1 MLQDGKLLRTP
12 SLLPPPPPPHLGNYH
27 HHSPMISTP
36 IRNPKTLLQKLLFSS
51 SQNSI
56 VPLTYHPP
64 QPPYSYTQ
72 VQTYVEVYMKW
83 KKDPYF
89 DSIDSIHKS
98 LEIKPIIALKNFFI
112 SSSSSPHDNYCIP
125 ISAVSK
131 KGSDFGLSIKVLRFL
146 RSYPSFFEEFK
157 GPLYNLP
164 WFRLTQKAIEL
175 DKEEKMVYEE
185 FRDDIVGRLKQFIL
199 MSGTRKML
207 PLKVIKGLQWYLG
220 LPDEFLRDPLDYV
233 GSYGCF
239 RVVDI
244 EDGLKGLA
252 VFEEYDD
259 GKGGKILSMMQKNA
273 MRRGVYSGGADEAIA
288 FPLFPS
294 KGLRLKQKIKDW
306 LDEFQR
312 LPYVS
317 PYDDFSWL
325 NPDSDMSEKR
335 VVGLLHEL
343 LCLFVEHAAE
353 RKSLFCLR
361 KYLGLPQKVHKA
373 FERHPHMF
381 YLSMKNKT
389 CTAILKE
396 AYCDELAIEPHPLAK
411 VRKKY
416 IALMKESVVI
426 LRNRRVNNSRASDQ
440 ENICYKDLGCADD
453 ERSQLAET

>member
-1 MLQDGKLLRTP
+1 MLLSVLPSIWIVGFSVREEYLKLAGGKRDKQATSASRLMEKVIEDPATAANTSTTSSGPDQHQSAMVSKLMRNPNT
-12 SLLPPPPPPHLGNYH
+12 LLP
-27 HHSPMISTP
+27 
-36 IRNPKTLLQKLLFSS
+36 KLLFSS
-51 SQNSI
+51 SPNPI
-56 VPLTYHPP
+56 FPLWHHPS
-64 QPPYSYTQ
+64 PPSSYTRI
-72 VQTYVEVYMKW
+72 QTYVEVYMKW

-98 LEIKPIIALKNFFI
+98 LELKPIISLKNFFI
-112 SSSSSPHDNYCIP
+112 SSSSAPEDNYCIP

-131 KGSDFGLSIKVLRFL
+131 KGSDLGISIKVARFL
-146 RSYPSFFEEFK
+146 RNYPSFFEEFE
-157 GPLYNLP
+157 GPLYRLP
-164 WFRLTQKAIEL
+164 WFKLTQKAIEL
-175 DKEEKMVYEE
+175 DKEERMVYEE
-185 FRDDIVGRLKQFIL
+185 FRGDIVGRLKKLIL

-207 PLKVIKGLQWYLG
+207 PLKVIKGLRWSFQIE
-220 LPDEFLRDPLDYV
+220 DV
-233 GSYGCF
+233 
-239 RVVDI
+239 

-252 VFEEYDD
+252 ISQEYDD
-259 GKGGKILSMMQKNA
+259 RKGSKILSMMQKNA
-273 MRRGVYSGGADEAIA
+273 MSKGVYSGGADEAIA

-317 PYDDFSWL
+317 PYDDFSCL

-353 RKSLFCLR
+353 RKFLFCLR

-381 YLSMKNKT
+381 YLSLKNKT

-396 AYCDELAIEPHPLAK
+396 AYRDDLAIDPHPLAK
-411 VRKKY
+411 
-416 IALMKESVVI
+416 
-426 LRNRRVNNSRASDQ
+426 
-440 ENICYKDLGCADD
+440 
-453 ERSQLAET
+453 

>member
-1 MLQDGKLLRTP
+1 MERFCHCGRDTIKKTSWTDL
-12 SLLPPPPPPHLGNYH
+12 
-27 HHSPMISTP
+27 
-36 IRNPKTLLQKLLFSS
+36 NPGRRYVTCERFRKLLFSS
-51 SQNSI
+51 SQNPI
-56 VPLTYHPP
+56 TALTYHPP
-64 QPPYSYTQ
+64 LPYSYTQ
-72 VQTYVEVYMKW
+72 IQTYVEVYMKW

-98 LEIKPIIALKNFFI
+98 LELKPIIAMKNFFI
-112 SSSSSPHDNYCIP
+112 SSSYSSPHENYCIP

-131 KGSDFGLSIKVLRFL
+131 KGSDFGLNIKVIRFL
-146 RSYPSFFEEFK
+146 RRYPSFFEEFK
-157 GPLYNLP
+157 GPLYDLP
-164 WFRLTQKAIEL
+164 WFKLTEKAIEL
-175 DKEEKMVYEE
+175 DKEERMVYEE
-185 FRDDIVGRLKQFIL
+185 FRGDIVGRLKKFIL
-199 MSGTRKML
+199 MSSTRKML

-220 LPDEFLRDPLDYV
+220 LPAEFLRDPLGYI

-239 RVVDI
+239 RVVNI

-252 VFEEYDD
+252 VFEEHD
-259 GKGGKILSMMQKNA
+259 GGEGGKILSMMQRNA
-273 MRRGVYSGGADEAIA
+273 IRSGIYSGGADEAIA

-306 LDEFQR
+306 LNEFQG

-317 PYDDFSWL
+317 PYDDFSCF
-325 NPDSDMSEKR
+325 NPDSDISEKR

-353 RKSLFCLR
+353 RRSLFCLR

-396 AYCDELAIEPHPLAK
+396 AYCDDLAIEPHPLAK

-426 LRNRRVNNSRASDQ
+426 LKNRRVNNSKASDKK
-440 ENICYKDLGCADD
+440 NICSKDWGCADD
-453 ERSQLAET
+453 ERSQLAEA

>member
-1 MLQDGKLLRTP
+1 MLIRKLLL
-12 SLLPPPPPPHLGNYH
+12 S
-27 HHSPMISTP
+27 SS
-36 IRNPKTLLQKLLFSS
+36 RNPFLALTYQ
-51 SQNSI
+51 
-56 VPLTYHPP
+56 PLT
-64 QPPYSYTQ
+64 PYSYIQ
-72 VQTYVEVYMKW
+72 IRFYVEVYMKW

-98 LEIKPIIALKNFFI
+98 LELEPIIAMKNFFI
-112 SSSSSPHDNYCIP
+112 SSFASSPHENYCIP

-131 KGSDFGLSIKVLRFL
+131 KGSNFGLSIKVVRFL

-164 WFRLTQKAIEL
+164 WFRLAQKAIEL
-175 DKEEKMVYEE
+175 DKEERMVYEE
-185 FRDDIVGRLKQFIL
+185 FRDDIVGRLKKFIL
-199 MSGTRKML
+199 MSGTRRTL
-207 PLKVIKGLQWYLG
+207 PLKVIKGLEWYLG
-220 LPDEFLRDPLDYV
+220 LPAEFSKDPLNYI
-233 GSYGCF
+233 GKCGCF
-239 RVVDI
+239 RIVDL
-244 EDGLKGLA
+244 EDGSKGLA
-252 VFEEYDD
+252 VFEEYDNAKY
-259 GKGGKILSMMQKNA
+259 GIKNSTMQRNA
-273 MRRGVYSGGADEAIA
+273 MRRGLYNGGANEAIA

-294 KGLRLKQKIKDW
+294 KGLRLKRKIKVW
-306 LDEFQR
+306 LHEFQR

-317 PYDDFSWL
+317 PYDDFSCL
-325 NPDSDMSEKR
+325 NPNSDLSEKR

-396 AYCDELAIEPHPLAK
+396 AYHDDQAVEPHPLAN

-416 IALMKESVVI
+416 IELMKESAVI
-426 LRNRRVNNSRASDQ
+426 LRNRRVSNSKAS
-440 ENICYKDLGCADD
+440 ERNIICSEDLGWVDD
-453 ERSQLAET
+453 EIPQLAVRL